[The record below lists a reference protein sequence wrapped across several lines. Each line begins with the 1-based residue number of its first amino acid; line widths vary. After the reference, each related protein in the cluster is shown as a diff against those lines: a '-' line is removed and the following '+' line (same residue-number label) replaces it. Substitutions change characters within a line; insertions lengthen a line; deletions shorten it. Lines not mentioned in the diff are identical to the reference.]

1 MAEEKKSYKAIS
13 DEVRQLAQQ
22 VEGVALSGA
31 ATLAGGKRRRRKSS
45 KSGAVPKRRKSS
57 RKGSRKGSKKRRG
70 SRKSK
75 KGMAA
80 FGSQLINLGLK
91 MQSMQTVDGG
101 KKKKAK
107 VATRQV
113 MGSLI

>member
-31 ATLAGGKRRRRKSS
+31 AALSGGKRRRRKSS
-45 KSGAVPKRRKSS
+45 GAAPKRRKSS